1 MNDSLTISTAA
12 AHRRLETIE
21 VGRRMERMV
30 AERKSAITPHELH
43 ELLGGENAVEL
54 LDVRTPGEHA
64 AAHVPGA
71 RLLPLDDLHAPS
83 FLNRRG
89 APEKPI
95 YVICQ
100 TTRRARKAIKKFQ
113 RAGFDRCVL
122 VEGGT
127 QAWLDA
133 GLPVNRG
140 GSNVLPLMRQVHIAV
155 GLVSGLGAVLALT
168 VNPRFAFVP
177 LFTSCGLLVAGLTGF
192 CGLAL
197 LLAKMPWNRLGKARA
212 NSGCENHR

>member
-1 MNDSLTISTAA
+1 MNVALTINAK
-12 AHRRLETIE
+12 H
-21 VGRRMERMV
+21 V
-30 AERKSAITPHELH
+30 TPQELYEQFDEKHEL
-43 ELLGGENAVEL
+43 EL

-71 RLLPLDDLHAPS
+71 RLLPLDDLHAPT
-83 FLNRRG
+83 FLNQRS

-95 YVICQ
+95 YIICQ
-100 TTRRARKAIKKFQ
+100 TNRRARKAIKKFQ

-127 QAWLDA
+127 QAWREA

-140 GSNVLPLMRQVHIAV
+140 ASPALPLMRQVHIAV
-155 GLVSGLGAVLALT
+155 GLMSGLGAVLALA

-197 LLAKMPWNRLGKARA
+197 LLAKMPWNRLGKTRA
-212 NSGCENHR
+212 NCGCEINR